1 MDLSQ
6 ISSSPCLERRSEPPT
21 DLSPNLCV
29 PYSPPCGLVFLQSRT
44 LFQIYSRLDL
54 LLTEGR
60 SPSTWPKRHVSI
72 LMAPDYSPTYR
83 AQVMELKTA
92 SVAVRQL
99 FACPTSFVG
108 MVAQALFVEA
118 ALTQPGSHLLAR
130 SFA

>member
-6 ISSSPCLERRSEPPT
+6 SCSSPCLGRRRLRASDRPPT
-21 DLSPNLCV
+21 ESVRPILPALW
-29 PYSPPCGLVFLQSRT
+29 PFLQSGA
-44 LFQIYSRLDL
+44 LFEIYSRLDL

-60 SPSTWPKRHVSI
+60 SPSTWHKRHVSI
-72 LMAPDYSPTYR
+72 LMAPEYSPTYR